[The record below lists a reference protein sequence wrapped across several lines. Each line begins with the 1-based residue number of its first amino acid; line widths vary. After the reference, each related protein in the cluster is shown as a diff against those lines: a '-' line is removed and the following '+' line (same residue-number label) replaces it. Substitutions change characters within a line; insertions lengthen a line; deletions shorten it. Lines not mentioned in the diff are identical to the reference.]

1 MSKFINI
8 KLLMLSCTE
17 RPLLLLEKAGPPALQ
32 PLPLQVERYP
42 KRLVLPQQRL
52 GESTGGVSTLF
63 RRRRSLRPIPTLL
76 IIFMMVEQWK

>member
-1 MSKFINI
+1 
-8 KLLMLSCTE
+8 MLSCTE
-17 RPLLLLEKAGPPALQ
+17 STLLLLRKACPPVCCFLSLQ
-32 PLPLQVERYP
+32 AERYP

-52 GESTGGVSTLF
+52 GGTAGGVSTLF